1 MNAASE
7 LRPVVGAPAGPYD
20 VERIRGDFPILS
32 QTVYGK
38 KLVYF
43 DSAAS
48 AQKPR
53 AVIDSIVHTYEAE
66 YANVHRGVHY
76 MSQRATDA
84 MEAAREKVRAFLNA
98 ADTCEIV
105 FVRGTTEAIN
115 LVAQTFARSRLGP
128 DDDIVISALEHHS
141 NIVPWQLVCA
151 ATGAFFDR
159 TLVKGETIQ
168 ATPPDN

>member
-48 AQKPR
+48 AHGSRPCPR
-53 AVIDSIVHTYEAE
+53 
-66 YANVHRGVHY
+66 
-76 MSQRATDA
+76 
-84 MEAAREKVRAFLNA
+84 L
-98 ADTCEIV
+98 
-105 FVRGTTEAIN
+105 
-115 LVAQTFARSRLGP
+115 RS
-128 DDDIVISALEHHS
+128 A
-141 NIVPWQLVCA
+141 
-151 ATGAFFDR
+151 
-159 TLVKGETIQ
+159 
-168 ATPPDN
+168 